1 MSAVTTINGSTQLTP
16 IITSPATSFCTGGSV
31 VLTSTTGTSYKWFN
45 GTTQVGTAST
55 YTAATA
61 GAYTVEV
68 TNANGCKA
76 MSAVTQISTV
86 STVTWYADNDNDG
99 VGDASNTLNAC
110 TQPNGYVS
118 TSGDTCPTDV
128 NKINPGNCGCN
139 QVETST
145 CITTATMN
153 GSSSNVKVVP
163 QPFDLNTSITI
174 ENLGTIQSI
183 TIINSS
189 GAVAEMKTNVNA
201 ESILI
206 GESLASGLYT
216 VIIQSDKGMY
226 TTKIVKK

>member
-1 MSAVTTINGSTQLTP
+1 MRMV
-16 IITSPATSFCTGGSV
+16 
-31 VLTSTTGTSYKWFN
+31 
-45 GTTQVGTAST
+45 
-55 YTAATA
+55 
-61 GAYTVEV
+61 
-68 TNANGCKA
+68 
-76 MSAVTQISTV
+76 VTQISTV
-86 STVTWYADNDNDG
+86 SAVTWYADNDNDG
-99 VGDASNTLNAC
+99 IGDASSTLNAC

-118 TSGDTCPTDV
+118 TSGDACPTDM
-128 NKINPGNCGCN
+128 NKTIAGNCGCN

-145 CITTATMN
+145 CITTATIN

-183 TIINSS
+183 TIISSS
-189 GAVAEMKTNVNA
+189 GTIVEMKTNVNA

-216 VIIQSDKGMY
+216 VVIQSDNGIY

>member
-1 MSAVTTINGSTQLTP
+1 
-16 IITSPATSFCTGGSV
+16 V

-99 VGDASNTLNAC
+99 VGDASSTLNAC

-118 TSGDTCPTDV
+118 ASGDACPTDV
-128 NKINPGNCGCN
+128 NKTNSGNCGCN

-145 CITTATMN
+145 CITTASMN
-153 GSSSNVKVVP
+153 GSSSNVKVFP